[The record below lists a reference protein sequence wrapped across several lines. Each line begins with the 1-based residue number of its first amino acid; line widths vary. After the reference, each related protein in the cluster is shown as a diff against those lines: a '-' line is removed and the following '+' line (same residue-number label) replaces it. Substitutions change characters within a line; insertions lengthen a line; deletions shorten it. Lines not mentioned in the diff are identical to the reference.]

1 MKRLA
6 ESVPL
11 ALSLFALLSCPILLA
26 APPPDQIPL
35 QPVAA
40 RQSEVLNLERVM
52 VLAMERNHRRPASRF
67 EVAMAEAQHRQAL
80 AGYWPQVQVNAGYQR
95 LDQPLNFI
103 FPASLMQIP
112 AQSVTV
118 PGATALVTIPANA
131 FGPGFPPSNVQMPVS
146 YPNQTVNTPAQ
157 AFQVPEQNV
166 KVLDQDF
173 ASGTLDV
180 KWLLFDGGMR
190 RGYREQSDGM
200 VAMMQAEAHRTDLEI
215 ADSVRRM
222 YWGAVLARQLD
233 QTGKD
238 TLSRMEVTLRLTESL
253 FKEGS
258 GKVTKADYLD
268 NRVMVESLRA
278 MVAQLEK
285 NEAMAQAAL
294 ANTAGLAWN
303 ASIQPADA
311 EIPFDPFAGSL
322 EDLVARSYQFNPDWE
337 KLEAALRAASGA
349 VTTARSGYF
358 PKIALTGELHRWWN
372 GGYNGGFSTPENRAG
387 WTAGIGLEFPLFDG
401 LLTRSKV
408 EEAVAGLGQ
417 LKENKFLLQEGL
429 GLQIKDLVMGLD
441 AAAKAD
447 RATLSAMQAATDN
460 RDLNERAYQD
470 ELVETE
476 KVVRAQLVEALMMAQ
491 HYKARYD
498 YVALLSQLDVV
509 VGTEVR
515 GALEAR
521 R

>member
-1 MKRLA
+1 MSL
-6 ESVPL
+6 SLTL
-11 ALSLFALLSCPILLA
+11 ALAALLCCPMLRA
-26 APPPDQIPL
+26 GEPPDRTPEPIAG
-35 QPVAA
+35 QP
-40 RQSEVLNLERVM
+40 QVLNLDRVM
-52 VLAMERNHRRPASRF
+52 ALAMERNHHRPASRF

-80 AGYWPQVQVNAGYQR
+80 AAYWPQVQVDAGYQR

-112 AQSVTV
+112 AQSIAV
-118 PGATALVTIPANA
+118 PGATAVVTIPANA

-157 AFQVPEQNV
+157 VFQVPEQNI

-173 ASGTLDV
+173 ASGTLDL

-190 RGYREQSDGM
+190 HGYREQSGGM

-215 ADSVRRM
+215 ADSVRQM
-222 YWGAVLARQLD
+222 YWGAVLARQLN

-258 GKVTKADYLD
+258 GKVTKADYLE
-268 NRVMVESLRA
+268 NTVMVESLRA

-303 ASIQPADA
+303 ASIQPADT
-311 EIPFDPFAGSL
+311 EIPFQPFAGST
-322 EDLVARSYQFNPDWE
+322 DDMVARSYQFNPDWE

-372 GGYNGGFSTPENRAG
+372 NGYDAGFSTAQNRAG

-401 LLTRSKV
+401 LLTRNKV
-408 EEAVAGLGQ
+408 EEAVARLGK

-429 GLQIKDLVMGLD
+429 GLQVKDLVMGLD
-441 AAAKAD
+441 AAGKAD
-447 RATLSAMQAATDN
+447 RATSSAMQAASDD
-460 RDLNERAYQD
+460 RDLNERAYQN

-476 KVVRAQLVEALMMAQ
+476 KVVRAQLVEALMSAQ

-498 YVALLSQLDVV
+498 YVALLSQLNVV

-515 GALEAR
+515 GALLESSK
-521 R
+521 